1 MCISD
6 THGLTDN
13 LKLPEGDVL
22 IHAGDFTNVGSPD
35 DVEKFND
42 YLKKQ
47 DFKYKSL
54 LFNLLKS
61 LILFFVK
68 L

>member
-1 MCISD
+1 VCISD